1 MLPPPPGTSAIDQ
14 IPLGT
19 PNPNLAAAKAGWDQI
34 NAFVNGGMVS
44 GTNDLFLLIAQGD
57 VRFAPTFLL

>member
-14 IPLGT
+14 IPPGT

-34 NAFVNGGMVS
+34 NAYVNGGMVS
-44 GTNDLFLLIAQGD
+44 GINDLEDLKAQLAVGFD
-57 VRFAPTFLL
+57 PGSQI